1 MWTDINV
8 ELIEL
13 IQKRKNGI
21 EIQKNGVLVHSVTNF
36 LCVLR

>member
-21 EIQKNGVLVHSVTNF
+21 EIQKNGVHSVTNF